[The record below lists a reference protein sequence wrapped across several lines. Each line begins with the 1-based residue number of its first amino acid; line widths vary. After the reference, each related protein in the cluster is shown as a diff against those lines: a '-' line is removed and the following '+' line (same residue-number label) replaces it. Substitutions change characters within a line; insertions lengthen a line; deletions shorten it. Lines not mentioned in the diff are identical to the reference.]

1 MNKLM
6 YRFVATRKK
15 KNKMPATLAL
25 RVMLG
30 LNHLFQLYASPI
42 DSLSPDDRVTLFP
55 LYYATQ
61 TFTGSF

>member
-15 KNKMPATLAL
+15 KKNKMPALLAL

-30 LNHLFQLYASPI
+30 LIHFFQLYASPI
-42 DSLSPDDRVTLFP
+42 DKTILANGIV
-55 LYYATQ
+55 
-61 TFTGSF
+61 